1 MAYNGGMCILRKR
14 KKEFLVGCLSQ
25 GRFLL
30 EVEIDALLKLQFL
43 DFFRNIK
50 VIYVYRRRFRK

>member
-1 MAYNGGMCILRKR
+1 MEACAFLGRGG
-14 KKEFLVGCLSQ
+14 EFLVGCLSQ

-43 DFFRNIK
+43 DFLRI
-50 VIYVYRRRFRK
+50 